1 MNREVDQAGNRKKN
15 KTVRMEIRELRD
27 EDIEALSCIE
37 SEAFSMPWSANDFR
51 DLLTRDYC
59 TYLVA
64 AAEGE
69 TIGCCGMTVLCGEG
83 NIDNVVVAK
92 RFRNQGIASAML
104 KELLSRGEAAGI
116 KDFTLEV
123 RVSNKAAIHIYE
135 KLGFVSEGIRPRF
148 YERPVEDANI
158 MWRRRHGRDSDV

>member
-1 MNREVDQAGNRKKN
+1 MNREVDKKN
-15 KTVRMEIRELRD
+15 QTVRIEIRELRD
-27 EDIEALSCIE
+27 EDIEALSYIE

-59 TYLVA
+59 MYLVA
-64 AAEGE
+64 VAEGE
-69 TIGCCGMTVLCGEG
+69 TVGCCGMTVLCGEG
-83 NIDNVVVAK
+83 NIDNVVVDK

-104 KELLSRGEAAGI
+104 KELLNRGEAAGI
-116 KDFTLEV
+116 KDYTLEV

-158 MWRRRHGRDSDV
+158 MWRRQHDRDSDM

>member
-1 MNREVDQAGNRKKN
+1 MNREVDQ
-15 KTVRMEIRELRD
+15 TVSQTVGRTIRAEIRELRD
-27 EDIEALSCIE
+27 EDIETLSRIE
-37 SEAFSMPWSANDFR
+37 SEAFSMPWSANDFH

-59 TYLVA
+59 MYLVA
-64 AAEGE
+64 VAEGE
-69 TIGCCGMTVLCGEG
+69 TVGCCGMTVLCGEG

-92 RFRNQGIASAML
+92 HFRNRGIASAML
-104 KELLSRGEAAGI
+104 KELLARGEAVGVG
-116 KDFTLEV
+116 DFTLEV

-158 MWRRRHGRDSDV
+158 MWRRRQGRDSGV